1 MLNRSVPWFFHGKA
15 TRERPFCTDC
25 DAPMILSL
33 LEQGKLGFDLHTFAC
48 PMCAAIESFV
58 IPVS

>member
-1 MLNRSVPWFFHGKA
+1 MLNRSVPGFFHGKA

-25 DAPMILSL
+25 DAPMMLSL
-33 LEQGKLGFDLHTFAC
+33 LEQDKPGFDLHTFAC